1 MYVKIH
7 INYKECIV
15 VRSSISFIAIALL
28 LGCTSKQET
37 DLMQAYNEKANYH
50 KQLQKTE
57 KTQLYQDNVTKAML
71 TATYL
76 YMPNFENNDTRD
88 EVFIVGLYLEDKAS
102 GKINGKGNSLT
113 LNGKT
118 PKEIKELSLDD
129 ERLKDLSFVTSWS
142 RYYLVTFPHE
152 ANKKITLVFESNLYG
167 KGELNFAKVAKYVLN
182 KEAF

>member
-1 MYVKIH
+1 M
-7 INYKECIV
+7 
-15 VRSSISFIAIALL
+15 VRSSISLIAIALL

-37 DLMQAYNEKANYH
+37 DLMQGYSEKVNYH

-76 YMPNFENNDTRD
+76 YTPIFDNNDTRD

-102 GKINGKGNSLT
+102 GQLNSEGNTLT
-113 LNGKT
+113 LNGKKA
-118 PKEIKELSLDD
+118 KEIKALNLDD
-129 ERLKDLSFVTSWS
+129 ERLKELSFITPWS
-142 RYYLVTFPHE
+142 SYYLVTFPHE
-152 ANKKITLVFESNLYG
+152 SNKKITLVFESKLYG
-167 KGELNFAKVAKYVLN
+167 KGELHFAKVAKYVLN

>member
-1 MYVKIH
+1 M
-7 INYKECIV
+7 
-15 VRSSISFIAIALL
+15 VRSSISLIAIALL

-37 DLMQAYNEKANYH
+37 DLMQGYSEKVNYH

-71 TATYL
+71 IATYL
-76 YMPNFENNDTRD
+76 YTPNFENNDTRD

-102 GKINGKGNSLT
+102 GKINGEGNTLT

-118 PKEIKELSLDD
+118 AKEIKALRLDD
-129 ERLKDLSFVTSWS
+129 ERLKDLSFVTPWS
-142 RYYLVTFPHE
+142 SYYLVTFPHE
-152 ANKKITLVFESNLYG
+152 SNKKITLVFESKPYG
-167 KGELNFAKVAKYVLN
+167 KGELQFAKVAKYVLT

>member
-1 MYVKIH
+1 M
-7 INYKECIV
+7 
-15 VRSSISFIAIALL
+15 VRSSISLIAIALL

-37 DLMQAYNEKANYH
+37 DLMQGYMEKVNYH

-76 YMPNFENNDTRD
+76 YTPNFENNDTRD
-88 EVFIVGLYLEDKAS
+88 EVFIVGLYMEDKTS
-102 GKINGKGNSLT
+102 GQLNSEGNTLT

-118 PKEIKELSLDD
+118 AKEIKALRLDD
-129 ERLKDLSFVTSWS
+129 ERLKDLSFVTPWS
-142 RYYLVTFPHE
+142 SYYLVTFPHE
-152 ANKKITLVFESNLYG
+152 SNKKITLVFENKPYG
-167 KGELNFAKVAKYVLN
+167 KGELHFAKVAKYVLT

>member
-1 MYVKIH
+1 M
-7 INYKECIV
+7 

-37 DLMQAYNEKANYH
+37 DLMQGYSEKVNYH

-76 YMPNFENNDTRD
+76 YTPNFENNDSRD

-102 GKINGKGNSLT
+102 GQINTGENSLT

-118 PKEIKELSLDD
+118 AKEVKALSMND
-129 ERLKDLSFVTSWS
+129 ERLKELSF
-142 RYYLVTFPHE
+142 
-152 ANKKITLVFESNLYG
+152 A
-167 KGELNFAKVAKYVLN
+167 
-182 KEAF
+182 

>member
-1 MYVKIH
+1 ML
-7 INYKECIV
+7 
-15 VRSSISFIAIALL
+15 RSSISFIAIALL

-37 DLMQAYNEKANYH
+37 ELIQGYSEKVNYH

-76 YMPNFENNDTRD
+76 YTPKFENNDTRD

-102 GKINGKGNSLT
+102 GKINGEGNTLT

-118 PKEIKELSLDD
+118 AKEIKALSLDD
-129 ERLKDLSFVTSWS
+129 ERLKDLSFVTPWS
-142 RYYLVTFPHE
+142 SYYLVTFPHE
-152 ANKKITLVFESNLYG
+152 SNKKITLVFESKWYG
-167 KGELNFAKVAKYVLN
+167 KGVLHFAKVAKYVLT

>member
-1 MYVKIH
+1 M
-7 INYKECIV
+7 

-37 DLMQAYNEKANYH
+37 DLMQAYNEKVNYH

-76 YMPNFENNDTRD
+76 YTPNFENSDTRD

-102 GKINGKGNSLT
+102 GKINGEGNTLT
-113 LNGKT
+113 LNGKRA
-118 PKEIKELSLDD
+118 KEIKSLRLDD
-129 ERLKDLSFVTSWS
+129 ERLKDLSFVTPWS
-142 RYYLVTFPHE
+142 SYYLVTFPHE
-152 ANKKITLVFESNLYG
+152 SNKKITLDFESKSYG
-167 KGELNFAKVAKYVLN
+167 KGKLHFAKVAKYVLT

>member
-1 MYVKIH
+1 M
-7 INYKECIV
+7 

-37 DLMQAYNEKANYH
+37 DLMQGYSEKVNYH

-57 KTQLYQDNVTKAML
+57 KIQLYQDNVTKAML

-76 YMPNFENNDTRD
+76 YTPNFENNDTRD
-88 EVFIVGLYLEDKAS
+88 EVFIVGFYLEDKAS
-102 GKINGKGNSLT
+102 GHINTEGNTLT

-118 PKEIKELSLDD
+118 AKEVKALRLDD
-129 ERLKDLSFVTSWS
+129 ERLKDISFVTPWNS
-142 RYYLVTFPHE
+142 YYLVTFSHE
-152 ANKKITLVFESNLYG
+152 ANKKITLVFESELYG
-167 KGELNFAKVAKYVLN
+167 KGELHFAKVAKYVLN

>member
-1 MYVKIH
+1 MYVKIR
-7 INYKECIV
+7 INYKECIL

-28 LGCTSKQET
+28 LGCTSKQEA
-37 DLMQAYNEKANYH
+37 DLMQAYNEKVNYH

-76 YMPNFENNDTRD
+76 YTPNFENNDTRD

-102 GKINGKGNSLT
+102 GKINGEGNTLT

-118 PKEIKELSLDD
+118 AKEIKALRLDD
-129 ERLKDLSFVTSWS
+129 ERLKDLSFVTPWS
-142 RYYLVTFPHE
+142 SYYLVTFPHE
-152 ANKKITLVFESNLYG
+152 SNKKITLVFESKSYG
-167 KGELNFAKVAKYVLN
+167 KGELHFAKVAKYVLT